1 MIPGVASSMDVF
13 SDSLESATVPTLG
26 EKVAGDD

>member
-13 SDSLESATVPTLG
+13 SDSLERVTVPSLG